1 MRFAVDTG
9 GTFTD
14 LIVEDDDG
22 RLRMYKGPTTPH
34 DLVQGVLDTI
44 ESAAGDLGTET
55 SELLARGEL
64 LIHGTTIS
72 TNAVLTGN
80 VAKTAFLTTRGHPD
94 ILVFREAGRMGV
106 PTFDYSVPYP
116 EPYIP
121 RALTFEVPERID
133 ANGEITIPLDED
145 AVVEIIRQLA
155 DKEVEAVGVCLLWS
169 IAKPVHEQRIGALL
183 EQHLPHVPYTLSHLV
198 NAVVEIIRQLADKEV
213 EAVGVCLLWSIAKP
227 VHEQRIGALL
237 EQHLPHVPYTLSH
250 LVNPSLREYRRA
262 SSTCIDASLK
272 LLMKDYLG
280 GLSRRLRD
288 AGFRATLLVVTSQGG
303 VLDAAEL
310 ARVPIHS
317 IKSGPALA
325 PIAGRRYAVADA
337 SADTAIIADAGGTS
351 YDVSLVRRGRIP
363 WTRET
368 WIGMPYLGHMTGFPS
383 VDVQSIGAGGGSIAR
398 VDEGGLI
405 NVGPQSAG
413 SVPGPAC
420 YGQGGTQPTVTD
432 AALLLGYID
441 PAYFL
446 GGRMSLDVDAAKTAL
461 ETQLSQPL
469 GLDLHRSA
477 AAVLSVV
484 TENMVGA
491 IEEITINQGIDPR
504 TAVLVGG
511 GGAAGLNSIAI
522 ARRLGCP
529 NVIIPDV
536 GASLSAA
543 GALLSDL
550 STEYTAILL
559 TTGGAFDFDGVNGVL
574 AALEEEC
581 QGFINGPGSASLQ
594 HEIEFS
600 VEAHY
605 AHQIW
610 EIEVPLRSGRV
621 SSGHELDRLKEDFH
635 TTHRET
641 FAIDDSTSEIEFIN
655 WRARA
660 RCKLREADVGA
671 VVEEAGDGSGVR
683 SRQVYFSDRGL
694 VEAKIMHVESMER
707 NRPVDGPAI
716 IESSFTTV
724 VIDPGAQV
732 RRTGAG
738 SLLIAP

>member
-133 ANGEITIPLDED
+133 ANGEITVPLDED
-145 AVVEIIRQLA
+145 
-155 DKEVEAVGVCLLWS
+155 
-169 IAKPVHEQRIGALL
+169 
-183 EQHLPHVPYTLSHLV
+183 
-198 NAVVEIIRQLADKEV
+198 AVVEIIRQLADKEV

-738 SLLIAP
+738 SLLIVP

>member
-133 ANGEITIPLDED
+133 ANGEITVPLDED
-145 AVVEIIRQLA
+145 
-155 DKEVEAVGVCLLWS
+155 
-169 IAKPVHEQRIGALL
+169 
-183 EQHLPHVPYTLSHLV
+183 
-198 NAVVEIIRQLADKEV
+198 AVVEIIRQLADKEV

>member
-133 ANGEITIPLDED
+133 ANGEITVPLDED

-169 IAKPVHEQRIGALL
+169 IA
-183 EQHLPHVPYTLSHLV
+183 
-198 NAVVEIIRQLADKEV
+198 N
-213 EAVGVCLLWSIAKP
+213 P

>member
-133 ANGEITIPLDED
+133 ANGEITVPLDED

-169 IAKPVHEQRIGALL
+169 IANPVHEQRIGAF
-183 EQHLPHVPYTLSHLV
+183 
-198 NAVVEIIRQLADKEV
+198 
-213 EAVGVCLLWSIAKP
+213 
-227 VHEQRIGALL
+227 L

>member
-14 LIVEDDDG
+14 LIVEDADG

-44 ESAAGDLGTET
+44 GLAAGDLGTET

-133 ANGEITIPLDED
+133 ANGEITVPLDED

-169 IAKPVHEQRIGALL
+169 IA
-183 EQHLPHVPYTLSHLV
+183 
-198 NAVVEIIRQLADKEV
+198 N
-213 EAVGVCLLWSIAKP
+213 P

-536 GASLSAA
+536 GAALSAA

-550 STEYTAILL
+550 STEYTAMLL

-581 QGFINGPGSASLQ
+581 QGFINGPGRASLQ

-610 EIEVPLRSGRV
+610 EIEVPLRSGHV
-621 SSGHELDRLKEDFH
+621 SSGRELDRLTEDFH

>member
-22 RLRMYKGPTTPH
+22 QLRMYKGPTTPD
-34 DLVQGVLDTI
+34 DLVQGMLDTI
-44 ESAAGDLGTET
+44 GLAAGDLGTKT

-64 LIHGTTIS
+64 LIHGTTIA

-80 VAKTAFLTTRGHPD
+80 IAKTAFLTTHGHPD

-106 PTFDYSVPYP
+106 ATFDYSVPYP
-116 EPYIP
+116 EPYVP
-121 RALTFEVPERID
+121 RALTFEVPERIG
-133 ANGEITIPLDED
+133 ANGEIAVPLDED
-145 AVVEIIRQLA
+145 SVIEIIRQLA

-169 IAKPVHEQRIGALL
+169 IANPVHEQRIGALL
-183 EQHLPHVPYTLSHLV
+183 EEHLPHVPYTLSH
-198 NAVVEIIRQLADKEV
+198 Q
-213 EAVGVCLLWSIAKP
+213 
-227 VHEQRIGALL
+227 
-237 EQHLPHVPYTLSH
+237 
-250 LVNPSLREYRRA
+250 VNPSLREYRRA

-272 LLMKDYLG
+272 VLMKDYFR
-280 GLSRRLRD
+280 GLSRRLRE
-288 AGFRATLLVVTSQGG
+288 AGFRATLLAVTSQGG
-303 VLDAAEL
+303 VLDAAEV
-310 ARVPIHS
+310 ARAPIHS
-317 IKSGPALA
+317 IKSGPTLA

-368 WIGMPYLGHMTGFPS
+368 WIGKPYLGHMTGFPS
-383 VDVQSIGAGGGSIAR
+383 VDVRSIGAGGGSIAW
-398 VDEGGLI
+398 VDKGGLI

-446 GGRMSLDVDAAKTAL
+446 GGRMRLDLDAAKAAL
-461 ETQLSQPL
+461 ETQLCRPL

-477 AAVLSVV
+477 AAVLRVV

-511 GGAAGLNSIAI
+511 GGAAGLNSTAI

-536 GASLSAA
+536 GAALSAA
-543 GALLSDL
+543 GALISDL
-550 STEYTAILL
+550 STEYTAMLV

-574 AALEEEC
+574 AALEEKC
-581 QGFINGPGSASLQ
+581 QGFINGPGRASLQ

-600 VEAHY
+600 VEARY

-610 EIEVPLRSGRV
+610 EIEVPLRSGHV
-621 SSGHELDRLKEDFH
+621 SSGLELDRLTEDFH
-635 TTHRET
+635 NTHRET

-655 WRARA
+655 WRALA

-671 VVEEAGDGSGVR
+671 VVEEAGKGSGVR
-683 SRQVYFSDRGL
+683 SRQVFFPDSGL
-694 VEAKIMHVESMER
+694 VEATIIHVESMER

-724 VIDPGAQV
+724 VINPGAQV
-732 RRTGAG
+732 RRSGAG
-738 SLLIAP
+738 SLVITP

>member
-145 AVVEIIRQLA
+145 
-155 DKEVEAVGVCLLWS
+155 
-169 IAKPVHEQRIGALL
+169 
-183 EQHLPHVPYTLSHLV
+183 
-198 NAVVEIIRQLADKEV
+198 AVVEIIRQLADKEV

>member
-133 ANGEITIPLDED
+133 ANGEITVPLDED

-169 IAKPVHEQRIGALL
+169 IA
-183 EQHLPHVPYTLSHLV
+183 
-198 NAVVEIIRQLADKEV
+198 N
-213 EAVGVCLLWSIAKP
+213 P

-716 IESSFTTV
+716 IESLFTTV

>member
-116 EPYIP
+116 EPYVP
-121 RALTFEVPERID
+121 RALTFEVPERIG
-133 ANGEITIPLDED
+133 ANGEITVPLDED

-169 IAKPVHEQRIGALL
+169 IA
-183 EQHLPHVPYTLSHLV
+183 
-198 NAVVEIIRQLADKEV
+198 N
-213 EAVGVCLLWSIAKP
+213 P

-655 WRARA
+655 WRARV

-683 SRQVYFSDRGL
+683 SRQVYFSDGGL

-738 SLLIAP
+738 SLVIAP